1 MKKILALTLT
11 AALSAASAEN
21 LTGAGSSFVYPL
33 FTKMFSEYQKVN
45 GDQVNY
51 QSIGSG
57 GGQKQLLS
65 RTIDFAG
72 SDVAIP
78 QEDVS
83 KYPGKV
89 LAVPDAIGAV
99 VASYNLPGV
108 SGTVKFSGK
117 ILADIFLGTIKTWND
132 AALTKL
138 NPDLKLPPLPITVV
152 HRSDGSGTTGVFT
165 EYLSKVS
172 PAWKSKVGSSTAV
185 NWPLGVGAKG
195 NDGVAGAVK
204 STPGAIGYIELTY
217 ALVNNIDFGSV
228 QNRAGTFVKPSIAG
242 VQAAAAGVILPPSG
256 IVSITN
262 ASGANAYPISTYTY
276 ALFYQ
281 DQKYAG
287 RTQAQAQ
294 ALKDMLTWVV
304 TKGQQYNEPLN
315 YAALPEGSQVRAR
328 NIINSITYGGQKL
341 K

>member
-1 MKKILALTLT
+1 MKKMLTLT
-11 AALSAASAEN
+11 LLAAVSAASAMD

-33 FTKMFSEYQKVN
+33 FTKMFSEYKTAS

-99 VASYNLPGV
+99 VVSYNVPGV
-108 SGTVKFSGK
+108 SGAVKFSGK
-117 ILADIFLGTIKTWND
+117 TIADIFLGNIKTWND

-138 NPDLKLPPLPITVV
+138 NPGVTLPPLPITVV

-165 EYLSKVS
+165 EYLNKVS
-172 PAWKSKVGSSTAV
+172 PAWKSKVGSATAV
-185 NWPLGVGAKG
+185 SWPLGVGAKG

-217 ALVNNIDFGSV
+217 ALVNKIDFGDV
-228 QNRAGTFVKPSIAG
+228 QNRAGNFVRPSIAS
-242 VQAAAAGVILPPSG
+242 VQAAANGVILPPSG
-256 IVSITN
+256 VVSITN
-262 ASGANAYPISTYTY
+262 ASGQGAYPISTYTY

-281 DQKYAG
+281 DQKYG
-287 RTQAQAQ
+287 NRSQAQAQ
-294 ALKDMLTWVV
+294 ALKNMLTWVV

-315 YAALPEGSQVRAR
+315 YAALPDASQVRAR
-328 NIINSITYGGQKL
+328 NIINQLTYGGQAL